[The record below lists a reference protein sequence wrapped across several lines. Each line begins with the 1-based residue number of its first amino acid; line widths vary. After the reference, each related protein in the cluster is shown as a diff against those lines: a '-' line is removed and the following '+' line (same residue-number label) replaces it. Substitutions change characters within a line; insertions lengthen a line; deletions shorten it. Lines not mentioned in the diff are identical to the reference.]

1 MQIQWAEGERGA
13 EIQWVCLV
21 RCRCSE
27 WRRGYRLKLAW
38 FVLLPVLEEG
48 PSENQGK
55 HSR

>member
-1 MQIQWAEGERGA
+1 MQIQLAEGERGA